1 MPFDASLCMLY
12 ELFAFLQRTIDPPG
26 FQVFQFITV
35 RASLAALTALV
46 IALFAGRR
54 IILWLKRQQL
64 GERVRT
70 GDASGSV
77 DHAHKAGTPTMGGL
91 IILLS
96 LLGSVL
102 LWGDLKQPYVWLA
115 IGATAWMG
123 AVGFADDYI
132 KTVRKQKDGLSAWM
146 KIAAQVGIGAI
157 VGSVLYFTPAFAD
170 YNSLTYLPFLKNQA
184 LDYYFFRDWIAG
196 PDIGWLVY
204 IPVVTFIMTAVSNAV
219 NLTDGLDGLAA
230 GVTAFVSLGLTALVY
245 VSGNVNLASFLNVM
259 YLPGTG
265 ELTVFCAAMTAACFG
280 FLWYNGYPASVF
292 MGDTGALA
300 LGAAVGAITLMVR
313 KELLL
318 PLLGIVYFA
327 EALSVIIQTS
337 YFKYT
342 RRKTGTGQRVF
353 RMAPLHHH
361 YETKGTHE
369 AKIVTRFWII
379 TALTVIAALLTLRIR

>member
-1 MPFDASLCMLY
+1 MLY

-54 IILWLKRQQL
+54 IIRWLERQQL

-70 GDASGSV
+70 GTESGTI

-102 LWGDLKQPYVWLA
+102 LWGDLKEPYVWLA
-115 IGATAWMG
+115 IAATAWMG

-132 KTVRKQKDGLSAWM
+132 KTVRKQKEGLSAWT
-146 KIAAQVGIGAI
+146 KIAAQVGIGVL
-157 VGSVLYFTPAFAD
+157 VGSVLYFTPAFAE
-170 YNSLTYLPFLKNQA
+170 YNSLTYLPFLKNRA
-184 LDYYFFRDWIAG
+184 VDYYFFRDWIAG
-196 PDIGWLVY
+196 PDIGWIVY

-230 GVTAFVSLGLTALVY
+230 GVTAFVSLGLMALVY

-342 RRKTGTGQRVF
+342 RRKTGTGKRIF